1 MRKIEFKVDWIYRKQ
16 DSESNIQYKIVTH
29 TTYLNPIPVGGIDIL
44 EYLII
49 TLSNQASEFLFLG

>member
-44 EYLII
+44 E
-49 TLSNQASEFLFLG
+49 